1 MQTFLPFPS
10 FDESARVLDGPRLGK
25 QRVET
30 LQILRALVVPTY
42 GWQRHPA
49 VMMWRGYVP
58 ALTAYGLAMVRAWT
72 DRGYADSVGDQL
84 LEFAPEVG
92 GRQQA
97 WLGEQGLLPP
107 WLGDPLLHESHRSR
121 LIAKDPDIYRTLFPG
136 TPEGLD
142 YVWPGGEVPADPPGE
157 HGIWVLRVDELEPW
171 RSTGLLALT
180 AADPRGGRGT
190 RAWGEQLRA
199 FEDELVP
206 GVVVGVLSA
215 DQPDRLHLA
224 VVTGGAAPATVEGV
238 DHTAVTA
245 RFEGNLERRALP
257 VPAVLQNPRRFFHVR
272 LVAPVAAL
280 TGAQEDPE

>member
-49 VMMWRGYVP
+49 VTMWRGYVP

-72 DRGYADSVGDQL
+72 DRGFADTVADQL
-84 LEFAPEVG
+84 LEFAPEVAG
-92 GRQQA
+92 MSQA
-97 WLGEQGLLPP
+97 WLAEQRLLPR

-121 LIAKDPDIYRTLFPG
+121 LIAKDPDVYRTLFPG
-136 TPEGLD
+136 TPEGLE
-142 YVWPGGEVPADPPGE
+142 YVWPGGEPPADPPIE
-157 HGIWVLRVDELEPW
+157 HGLWVLRVDSLEPW
-171 RSTGLLALT
+171 RTYELLGLT
-180 AADPRGGRGT
+180 ANDPRGRVT
-190 RAWGEQLRA
+190 PAWRAQLRA

-206 GVVVGVLSA
+206 GIVVGVLSA
-215 DQPDRLHLA
+215 EEPDLLHLA
-224 VVTGGAAPATVEGV
+224 LVSGGASPATVKGV
-238 DHTAVTA
+238 DYTAVSA

-272 LVAPVAAL
+272 LVSPLAAL
-280 TGAQEDPE
+280 TGDQEEPE